1 MGHSEGKQA
10 CFVEGCNPT
19 ICIAKWVLLY
29 VFLHWILKVDK
40 FIKQMQNS
48 NANKKLSAGVKMISQ
63 KNAGIL
69 K

>member
-1 MGHSEGKQA
+1 M
-10 CFVEGCNPT
+10 
-19 ICIAKWVLLY
+19 
-29 VFLHWILKVDK
+29 DK